1 MPRTRA
7 LTEEGV
13 MARRRRSFGLI
24 RKRGKQYYAR
34 WTERGREKEVR
45 VGPTWDLA
53 DRFLARKAVEL
64 GMERASGVRPV
75 APVKFTDLLERYEAI
90 FAGEKRSTTLAR
102 EGAYLRSK
110 ALPHFEGQRVDE
122 VRREDIERF
131 LIQRAESD
139 KVGAATRN
147 RMLNILSA
155 FFWKA
160 VALNHARENPCKDV
174 PRKKEELRDCP
185 FLAPEDQEKLIACT
199 PEAMRPVVGLALD
212 TGLRTGE
219 LLRLE
224 WRDVDFKGGTVRVR
238 VSKSGK
244 GRSVPFTAR
253 GRRALDAA
261 WSGRPAGQ
269 QVPDLVF
276 RGVGAFKV
284 SGEPCFLSEA
294 RLMWV
299 GAREKAGFPELRFH
313 DLRHV
318 YGATM
323 ARAGV
328 PLGELRE
335 FMGHSTLSMVLRY
348 ARHAPAN
355 SPETARARMEAY
367 LIRGY

>member
-1 MPRTRA
+1 
-7 LTEEGV
+7 

-75 APVKFTDLLERYEAI
+75 APVKFKDLLERYEAI

-199 PEAMRPVVGLALD
+199 PEAMRPVVEEYESYSWDESSAERGHDRPL
-212 TGLRTGE
+212 
-219 LLRLE
+219 
-224 WRDVDFKGGTVRVR
+224 K
-238 VSKSGK
+238 
-244 GRSVPFTAR
+244 RSDHAMDMIR
-253 GRRALDAA
+253 Y
-261 WSGRPAGQ
+261 
-269 QVPDLVF
+269 
-276 RGVGAFKV
+276 
-284 SGEPCFLSEA
+284 FL
-294 RLMWV
+294 
-299 GAREKAGFPELRFH
+299 
-313 DLRHV
+313 
-318 YGATM
+318 YT
-323 ARAGV
+323 
-328 PLGELRE
+328 
-335 FMGHSTLSMVLRY
+335 VLR
-348 ARHAPAN
+348 PTIDS
-355 SPETARARMEAY
+355 SPSTRPGTRSHSNVY
-367 LIRGY
+367 